1 MKTIGEHM
9 KSVAKLLS
17 LSSVIAALCLPAA
30 VFAQDVPQ
38 GAATISDPGGS
49 DLSGFTIVIDP
60 SGHAW
65 AIDGAGHTTAYV
77 NLSVTQAFFTD
88 LAAAG
93 SLAQLPGH
101 PCQQD
106 VVIGWNGQRTP
117 NIACSS
123 DQRALRLMS
132 DVVAI
137 QKALYVQSYHT
148 SASVA
153 RSTVSYGA
161 TPANG
166 QTYSRTSAWYSPT
179 GGGTSYYANPSSYAG
194 SSNAYNSTIGS
205 GRFSNG
211 SNGLTGNRNS
221 TSFAD
226 TMTGGNFSSTRFPSQ
241 HQSAQGF
248 TSSTSLHTQSS
259 SLHSSNL
266 SSSMSTSSFG
276 QSSFGTGSP
285 TGSSPT
291 SGSHY

>member
-1 MKTIGEHM
+1 MM
-9 KSVAKLLS
+9 KSIAKLLS

-30 VFAQDVPQ
+30 VLAQDVPP

-65 AIDGAGHTTAYV
+65 ALDGAGHTTGYV

-93 SLAQLPGH
+93 SLAQLTER

-106 VVIGWNGQRTP
+106 IAIGWNGQRTP

-123 DQRALRLMS
+123 DQRALRLMG
-132 DVVAI
+132 DVAAI
-137 QKALYVQSYHT
+137 QRVLYVQSYHT
-148 SASVA
+148 SASVS

-161 TPANG
+161 TPSNG
-166 QTYSRTSAWYSPT
+166 QTYSRTSAWYTPT
-179 GGGTSYYANPSSYAG
+179 GGGTSYYANPSGYAG

-205 GRFSNG
+205 SRFSNG
-211 SNGLTGNRNS
+211 SNGLAGNRNS

-226 TMTGGNFSSTRFPSQ
+226 TMTKANFSGSRFPS
-241 HQSAQGF
+241 SSL
-248 TSSTSLHTQSS
+248 TSSTALHSQSS
-259 SLHSSNL
+259 SLHSSSF
-266 SSSMSTSSFG
+266 SSSTSNSSFG
-276 QSSFGTGSP
+276 QTSFGSGSP
-285 TGSSPT
+285 TGASPM

>member
-1 MKTIGEHM
+1 MM
-9 KSVAKLLS
+9 KSIAKLLS

-30 VFAQDVPQ
+30 VLPQDAPP

-65 AIDGAGHTTAYV
+65 ALDGAGHTTGDV

-93 SLAQLPGH
+93 SLAQLPER
-101 PCQQD
+101 PCEQD

-132 DVVAI
+132 DVAAI
-137 QKALYVQSYHT
+137 QRALYVQSYHT

-161 TPANG
+161 RPANG

-179 GGGTSYYANPSSYAG
+179 GGGTSFYANPSSYAG
-194 SSNAYNSTIGS
+194 SSSAYNSTIGS
-205 GRFSNG
+205 GRFANG
-211 SNGLTGNRNS
+211 SNGLTGSRNS

-226 TMTGGNFSSTRFPSQ
+226 TMTGTNFSSSRFPSQ
-241 HQSAQGF
+241 QSSQGF
-248 TSSTSLHTQSS
+248 TSSTALHTASS

-276 QSSFGTGSP
+276 QSSFGTGAP
-285 TGSSPT
+285 VGSSPT
-291 SGSHY
+291 SSSHY

>member
-1 MKTIGEHM
+1 M
-9 KSVAKLLS
+9 
-17 LSSVIAALCLPAA
+17 IAALCLPAA

-123 DQRALRLMS
+123 DLRALRLMG
-132 DVVAI
+132 DVIAI

-161 TPANG
+161 APANG
-166 QTYSRTSAWYSPT
+166 QTYSQVSAASLADPT
-179 GGGTSYYANPSSYAG
+179 NARLAAQANTLFRG
-194 SSNAYNSTIGS
+194 ETLRGLLLNAYGWSQVAFYAFWAAIGLS
-205 GRFSNG
+205 VAAFVVLCTLVFEVVVAPRTERAGGRQP
-211 SNGLTGNRNS
+211 LP
-221 TSFAD
+221 A
-226 TMTGGNFSSTRFPSQ
+226 
-241 HQSAQGF
+241 
-248 TSSTSLHTQSS
+248 
-259 SLHSSNL
+259 
-266 SSSMSTSSFG
+266 
-276 QSSFGTGSP
+276 
-285 TGSSPT
+285 
-291 SGSHY
+291 